1 MALPDDSAV
10 TSSIEITYWEAL
22 RSYWRIY
29 WPTQLLSLLAYFPLI
44 LLGVRGR
51 VYSLHL
57 SPLGHVLALL
67 VLGCT
72 GLLAYIHRILLPFR
86 GFSIEIIPDPARP
99 ISLTPMRRL
108 QLWVYV
114 SSRLIIG
121 LILAV
126 LLLAPTNI
134 VLSLIGLRALLGVG
148 FSSVLTTLSLIFVVG
163 PILMKML
170 IGHQFSDFRLEVKRF

>member
-1 MALPDDSAV
+1 
-10 TSSIEITYWEAL
+10 
-22 RSYWRIY
+22 
-29 WPTQLLSLLAYFPLI
+29 
-44 LLGVRGR
+44 
-51 VYSLHL
+51 
-57 SPLGHVLALL
+57 
-67 VLGCT
+67 
-72 GLLAYIHRILLPFR
+72 
-86 GFSIEIIPDPARP
+86 
-99 ISLTPMRRL
+99 MRRL
-108 QLWVYV
+108 QLWFYV